1 MPKKKAPVEMF
12 KSKSAMLNHEKGEP
26 SKMSKKEK
34 MMGEK
39 EKIAKKKGK
48 K

>member
-12 KSKSAMLNHEKGEP
+12 KSKSEMKRHEMTES
-26 SKMSKKEK
+26 SKVSKKEK
-34 MMGEK
+34 KSGEK